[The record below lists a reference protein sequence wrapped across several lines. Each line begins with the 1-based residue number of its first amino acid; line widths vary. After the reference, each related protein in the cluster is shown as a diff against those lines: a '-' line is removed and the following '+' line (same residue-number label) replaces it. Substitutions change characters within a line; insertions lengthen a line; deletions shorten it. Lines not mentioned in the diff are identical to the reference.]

1 MPRLALAA
9 RRAAGRPLGGLP
21 VLLPRRCNH
30 GLTNLSADGKTPQM
44 VDVSQKAVTL
54 RTAVARS
61 EVELPPHVASALLGA
76 DWQEELEAHGKLD
89 PHSKKGPVFTTAIIA
104 GVQGVKRTSELI
116 PFCHPLP
123 LHHCGV
129 NVAIQVTRQQHPSK
143 SLL

>member
-1 MPRLALAA
+1 M
-9 RRAAGRPLGGLP
+9 
-21 VLLPRRCNH
+21 LLTRRCNH
-30 GLTNLSADGKTPQM
+30 GLTHLSADGKTPQM